1 MTERDMVRF
10 EQFLDAW
17 SRRDFL
23 RRMGG
28 AAAFTAFMAGG
39 LELLEACGNQGT
51 NTTSL
56 TPKKGGKIVGVS
68 AADVK
73 TFNPV
78 LINDTPSAYVSGR
91 IHESLVAYDEKGNQV
106 GRIATGAPRIS
117 SDGLTFTFTLRKD
130 VKFNDGHPLTSD
142 DVRFT
147 YDLIFDPKYKAV
159 KSQSRATWE
168 QYVQELQNPDPYT
181 FIVKLKKIYAPFATG
196 LGVGAGQ
203 NGILPKHILGSL
215 TAEQINTAEYNTN
228 PTVSAGP
235 YKFVEWKKGQQI
247 TMARNDLYFRGAPY
261 LDNWIF
267 LIVGSNLDILNKLT
281 TGEVDI
287 GNIDPSQAD
296 QAKTVDHLNVLSYP
310 GFNYEFIAFNLR
322 AEKPAS
328 VFFKDKRV
336 RQAMLY
342 ALDREAMAKA
352 IYFGYAAVADSA
364 IPPLS
369 WAYNK
374 DAAPKYRF
382 DKQKAQQ
389 LLDAAGWTRGASGIR
404 EQNGKPFKFEMIT
417 GAGQKVREN
426 LLLAFQQ
433 AWKDVGIDATPKYV
447 DFNKVLV
454 PALLDNRDFDLVLI
468 GLSFGIDPNPDQFH
482 SRNISPGNFNEPG
495 WVNADADKLIDDA
508 ASTYDR
514 SKRKDFYF
522 KLQNIIN
529 DDPSQPP
536 LFFGTNPQGINKRV
550 QGYVFSPYV
559 SPNFFVR
566 DVWVSDGK

>member
-10 EQFLDAW
+10 EEFLDAW

-39 LELLEACGNQGT
+39 MEFLEACGNQGT

-78 LINDTPSAYVSGR
+78 LINDTPSAYVAGR
-91 IHESLVAYDEKGNQV
+91 IHEGLLAYDEKGNQV
-106 GRIATGAPRIS
+106 GRIATGPPKIS

-130 VKFNDGHPLTSD
+130 VKFNDGRPLTSD
-142 DVRFT
+142 DVRFSF
-147 YDLIFDPKYKAV
+147 DLIFDPKYKAV

-181 FIVKLKKIYAPFATG
+181 FVVKLKKIYAPFATG

-203 NGILPKHILGSL
+203 QGILPKHILGSL
-215 TAEQINTAEYNTN
+215 TAEQINTADYNTN

-247 TMARNDLYFRGAPY
+247 TMARNQLYYRGAPY
-261 LDNWIF
+261 LDNWIY
-267 LIVGSNLDILNKLT
+267 LIVGSSLDILNKLT
-281 TGEVDI
+281 TGEVDV
-287 GNIDPSQAD
+287 GGIDPSQAD
-296 QAKTVDHLNVLSYP
+296 QAKTVEHLKVVSYP

-322 AEKPAS
+322 SEKPAS

-352 IYFGYAAVADSA
+352 IYFGYASIADSA

-374 DAAPKYRF
+374 DATPKYRF
-382 DKQKAQQ
+382 DKAKAQQ
-389 LLDAAGWTRGASGIR
+389 LLDAAGWTKGASGIR
-404 EQNGKPFKFEMIT
+404 EQNGRPFKFEMIT

-514 SKRKDFYF
+514 SKRKDLYF

-559 SPNFFVR
+559 STNFFVK